1 MAKLSKISAANPCES
16 LGAVTDNKKVERG
29 DMENKMSLGRSNLQ
43 VPRMG
48 VGVMTWGEAK
58 GFARLHPAKT
68 AYGGAEGFEE
78 EKRAFEVSLAA
89 GANLFDTAAM
99 YSGGA
104 SERRLGEL
112 ARGKDVLIASKF
124 PSGLS
129 FRAEGLPK
137 ELEANLARLGR
148 DSIDLYQHHFPS
160 RRVSIPKLMD
170 FLADAVDAGKV
181 KAVGVSNYSAEQM
194 REAHAALAK
203 RGVPLASNQVEYS
216 LLHRQPETNGVL
228 EACRELGITLI
239 AYSPLAGGALTGK
252 YSVTQKARGLRR
264 FLPNFSKK
272 AMGAIQ
278 PVVALLR
285 QIGERYSKTPSQVA
299 IRWLI
304 ENPIVLPIPGAK
316 NSKQATENAAALSF
330 SLTPEEVDRLSQAT
344 MAWRT

>member
-1 MAKLSKISAANPCES
+1 
-16 LGAVTDNKKVERG
+16 
-29 DMENKMSLGRSNLQ
+29 MENRISLGRSSLQ
-43 VPRMG
+43 VPRLG
-48 VGVMTWGEAK
+48 VGAMTWGDAK
-58 GFARLHPAKT
+58 GLARLQPAKT

-78 EKRAFEVSLAA
+78 EKRALEVSLDA
-89 GANLFDTAAM
+89 GADLFDTAAM

-112 ARGKDVLIASKF
+112 ARGKKVLIASKF
-124 PSGLS
+124 PSSLT

-137 ELEANLARLGR
+137 ELEASLARLGR
-148 DSIDLYQHHFPS
+148 GSIDLYQHHFPS
-160 RRVSIPKLMD
+160 NRVSIPKLMD
-170 FLADAVDAGKV
+170 LLADAVEAGKV
-181 KAVGVSNYSAEQM
+181 KTVGVSNYSATQM

-228 EACRELGITLI
+228 DACRELGITLI

-252 YSVTQKARGLRR
+252 YSATQKASGLRR

-272 AMGAIQ
+272 AMEAVQ
-278 PVVALLR
+278 PVIALLR

-316 NSKQATENAAALSF
+316 NSKQATENAGALSF
-330 SLTPEEVDRLSQAT
+330 SLTPEEVETLSQAT
-344 MAWRT
+344 IAWRA